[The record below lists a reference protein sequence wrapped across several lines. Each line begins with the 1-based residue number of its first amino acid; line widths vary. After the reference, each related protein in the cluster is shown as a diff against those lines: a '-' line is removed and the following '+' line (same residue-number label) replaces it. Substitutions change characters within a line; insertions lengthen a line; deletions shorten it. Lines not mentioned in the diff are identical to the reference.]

1 MLLFWRVTKQY
12 GLSIFGWT
20 PNYSM
25 ERYLKVHHCAMRKGL
40 TWWMSQ
46 WMSSSGTWTW
56 WVFLST
62 VRLRWA
68 LSRSSFTVCQWKSSN
83 RLPNDTRSCPPE
95 KELIPENKLKTKT
108 KVFTETIWNLLYNW
122 LLLSCIK
129 YLTYYITVWSLD
141 RGSECFTDG
150 QASNTLKVTLK
161 IQITVTLCCSL
172 FWENSQSLARLKD
185 SHVLLSQRPC
195 ETVLSELLIFI
206 SLFENVIFLK
216 INIIMDH
223 PIMNSLS
230 IFSYQKNPSYIPL

>member
-1 MLLFWRVTKQY
+1 MDCPFLVGHQITLWKDIWRCTIVRWERVLPGECPSEWAHLALEPDECFYPQW
-12 GLSIFGWT
+12 GWD
-20 PNYSM
+20 
-25 ERYLKVHHCAMRKGL
+25 E
-40 TWWMSQ
+40 
-46 WMSSSGTWTW
+46 
-56 WVFLST
+56 
-62 VRLRWA
+62 RWA
-68 LSRSSFTVCQWKSSN
+68 VPALQCANESHLTGCPMIREAAPQRKSSYLRTN
-83 RLPNDTRSCPPE
+83 WKKKP
-95 KELIPENKLKTKT
+95 